1 MEPCFE
7 YQSKFFCKGVSA
19 ACFVCIFMEGGW
31 IGSRIDGFGL
41 KKRTDC
47 GVKRKIE
54 RIWGFRKYGGSRISC
69 KFRPG
74 LRTLPVKK
82 FASWILK
89 ELRIVDL
96 RRSLSVCR
104 HFLQYF
110 WDESF
115 FLPKILKMSMSFTF
129 TSLQINFY
137 TYVSLSKGINWK
149 KQTSTLH
156 CNKRIPQYDFT

>member
-1 MEPCFE
+1 MGFE
-7 YQSKFFCKGVSA
+7 QCNCCTTLTSNMATLKEGVNRFA
-19 ACFVCIFMEGGW
+19 
-31 IGSRIDGFGL
+31 RIDGFGL

-54 RIWGFRKYGGSRISC
+54 RICGFRKYGGSRISC

-96 RRSLSVCR
+96 RHSLSVCR
-104 HFLQYF
+104 HFLHYF

-115 FLPKILKMSMSFTF
+115 FLPKILKMSVSFTF
-129 TSLQINFY
+129 TSL
-137 TYVSLSKGINWK
+137 
-149 KQTSTLH
+149 
-156 CNKRIPQYDFT
+156 